1 MVSNS
6 GEGRRRVLVTG
17 GCGGIGIELI
27 RVFAEASDHVT
38 FTFRPGVES
47 RGRALDLVEKFS
59 AYEVE
64 AVPLDVGDRESHEQ
78 FMRSLNKPV
87 DIVIHNAGVGTKTVE
102 RAASTYKGQD
112 EAFFRVNALGPLW
125 LSEDLL
131 PHMQARG
138 QGKILFISSVDGG
151 ITHFPRFRAADGM
164 SKAAVAFLGRQLA
177 ATLAC
182 TGTTGIDVFTVCP
195 GATDTPMFQ
204 ASTLN
209 GLSTGQRQALEASL
223 PGGRLIEPREIADLC
238 FYLCRE
244 EARILRGAVI
254 DASLGLGVC
263 PGVMA

>member
-1 MVSNS
+1 MSSSS
-6 GEGRRRVLVTG
+6 GEGRRRVLITG

-38 FTFRPGVES
+38 FTFRPGEES
-47 RGRALDLVEKFS
+47 RRRALDLVEKFRGH
-59 AYEVE
+59 EVE

-78 FMRSLNKPV
+78 LMRSLTEPV

-112 EAFFRVNALGPLW
+112 EAFFRVNAIGPLW

-131 PHMQARG
+131 PRMQARG
-138 QGKILFISSVDGG
+138 RGKLLFMSSVDGG

-182 TGTTGIDVFTVCP
+182 TGIDVFTVCP

-209 GLSTGQRQALEASL
+209 GLSPEQRRALEATL

-263 PGVMA
+263 PAVML